1 MGGAF
6 VLNKYCPLSDNQT
19 ATVKF
24 ENIDASKLVTH
35 DAESGIS
42 LSGRLAGTL
51 PVAISK
57 QGIEVKQG
65 QLVNQGDGKL
75 LISNNAGFEAVKAQQ
90 QELSTTLS
98 LLENLDIKKLR
109 SSVNLKPDGWL
120 YLGVNL
126 EGYNEAQQQAVNF
139 NYNHEENVFTLLRAL
154 RLSDEI
160 TQKVEKEYAKK
171 GSNDG

>member
-6 VLNKYCPLSDNQT
+6 VVNEFCPLATSQT
-19 ATVKF
+19 AMIKF
-24 ENIDASKLVTH
+24 ENIDASKLVTL

-51 PVAISK
+51 PVIINE
-57 QGIEVKQG
+57 QGIAVKQG

-75 LISNNAGFEAVKAQQ
+75 LITNNAGFEAVKAQQ

-98 LLENLDIKKLR
+98 LLENLDIKQLK
-109 SSVNLKPDGWL
+109 SSVDLKPDGWL
-120 YLGVNL
+120 HLGVNL
-126 EGYNEAQQQAVNF
+126 QGFNEKQQQAVNF

-171 GSNDG
+171 GSNNG